1 MLKNMLQYVQVKS
14 GILPSSCVLSWV
26 LRVSVCNSPPH
37 ASRCVKN
44 TANVCA
50 LTAAAARA
58 WRHRSPPPARPPRHG
73 PPAATPQ
80 AHRWAYLPAHPDATA
95 QRTLRWG
102 QSTPWGLFGL
112 LLITFNFHLD
122 FQSHWRQILTRPTK
136 KKKTLLMWIC
146 DSVRILYTR
155 GFQSEGWASPRG
167 GFKGRLS
174 AWMWKNIS
182 LIMTLVV
189 IKGSN
194 TE

>member
-1 MLKNMLQYVQVKS
+1 MLKKYVHVQG
-14 GILPSSCVLSWV
+14 GILPSSCVLPWV
-26 LRVSVCNSPPH
+26 LGVSVCNSPPH
-37 ASRCVKN
+37 ASRCVKS

-102 QSTPWGLFGL
+102 QSTPWGLRVIADHFQL
-112 LLITFNFHLD
+112 PFRVSVSLKADFNK
-122 FQSHWRQILTRPTK
+122 TNNK
-136 KKKTLLMWIC
+136 KNKQKTLLMWIC

-174 AWMWKNIS
+174 VWMWKNIS
-182 LIMTLVV
+182 WVMTLVV
-189 IKGSN
+189 IKGYN
-194 TE
+194 IE